1 MTVLRK
7 EVVFDGKCNTA
18 KHGQP
23 GTSVSFAVFAT
34 SSLSTV
40 VDRRDLAMY

>member
-1 MTVLRK
+1 MTILRSG
-7 EVVFDGKCNTA
+7 VVFDGKCNTA

-23 GTSVSFAVFAT
+23 ARSLFFAVFAT
-34 SSLSTV
+34 RSLLTV